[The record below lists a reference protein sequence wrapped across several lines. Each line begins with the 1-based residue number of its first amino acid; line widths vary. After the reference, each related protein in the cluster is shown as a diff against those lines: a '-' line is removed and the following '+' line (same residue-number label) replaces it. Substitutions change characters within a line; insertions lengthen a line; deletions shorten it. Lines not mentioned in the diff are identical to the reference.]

1 MKFLKCLC
9 DRGER
14 TRVTEGKTEGNR
26 QEHNRTTH
34 TKKQTEAKQNK
45 TKTRQQ
51 QRQQT
56 QTKQEDSASTG
67 NPNNKQA
74 NSKTPQG
81 IQRRNRKTLKALR
94 EGVLGKP
101 EKNSERRGEEE
112 TAAASMLG
120 RNASSPR

>member
-1 MKFLKCLC
+1 MEVLVEDVEVPEVPLC
-9 DRGER
+9 QALRDSER
-14 TRVTEGKTEGNR
+14 LEGGDR

-45 TKTRQQ
+45 PKTRQQ

-81 IQRRNRKTLKALR
+81 IQRKNRNTLKALR
-94 EGVLGKP
+94 EGVLG
-101 EKNSERRGEEE
+101 
-112 TAAASMLG
+112 
-120 RNASSPR
+120 